1 MKTKIK
7 KGIDLLMMILLLSL
21 MAYQITGQ
29 ALHEWFGT
37 GMLVLLVTHNVLNR
51 RWYGSLYKGKYKL
64 LRIVTTV
71 INFSILIDVL
81 CLGFSGIVMSRYV
94 FSAFPINGPMA
105 TARTMHMVAS
115 YWGLVLMSIHVG
127 VHGGMMA
134 GKAHGMTE
142 ENRIPGWTVWFI
154 RLSAFV
160 FAGYG
165 AVCFVRADIL
175 SYMFLKN
182 EFVFFDFEKSG
193 FTVFFEYAA
202 MMELWILIG
211 YYMIKGLRIISL
223 RDTSRHV

>member
-1 MKTKIK
+1 MILKIK
-7 KGIDLLMMILLLSL
+7 KGIDLLMMILLLGL

-37 GMLVLLVTHNVLNR
+37 GMLILLAAHNVLNR

-64 LRIVTTV
+64 LRVVTTV

-94 FSAFPINGPMA
+94 FAALPINGPMA

-115 YWGLVLMSIHVG
+115 YWGFVLMSIHVG

-142 ENRIPGWTVWFI
+142 ENGISGWTVWLM

-165 AVCFVRADIL
+165 AVCFAGADIL

-182 EFVFFDFEKSG
+182 EFVFFDFKKTSLLC
-193 FTVFFEYAA
+193 F
-202 MMELWILIG
+202 WNILP
-211 YYMIKGLRIISL
+211 
-223 RDTSRHV
+223 

>member
-1 MKTKIK
+1 MIPKIK
-7 KGIDLLMMILLLSL
+7 KGIDLLMMILLVGL

-37 GMLVLLVTHNVLNR
+37 GMLVLLVAHNVLNR

-64 LRIVTTV
+64 LRIVTAI

-94 FSAFPINGPMA
+94 FAALPINGPMA
-105 TARTMHMVAS
+105 TARTMHVAAS
-115 YWGLVLMSIHVG
+115 YWGFVLMSIHVG

-134 GKAHGMTE
+134 GRAHGMAE
-142 ENRIPGWTVWFI
+142 VNGIPGWTVWLM

-165 AVCFVRADIL
+165 AVCFVGADIP

-182 EFVFFDFEKSG
+182 QFVFFDFEKRA
-193 FTVFFEYAA
+193 FTVFLEYIA

-211 YYMIKGLRIISL
+211 YYLAKGVRHADGSL
-223 RDTSRHV
+223 FR